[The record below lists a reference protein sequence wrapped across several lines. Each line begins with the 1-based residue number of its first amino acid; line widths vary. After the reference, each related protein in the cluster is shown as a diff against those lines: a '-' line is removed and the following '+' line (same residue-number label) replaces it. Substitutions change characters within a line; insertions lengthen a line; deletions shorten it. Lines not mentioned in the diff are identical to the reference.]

1 MPLQVKELNW
11 ERGMKEFIIAVIYF
25 CLIVDHLCKK
35 YIFFKQLSISQ
46 SVIRLNLI
54 VM

>member
-35 YIFFKQLSISQ
+35 HIFFKRLSISQ